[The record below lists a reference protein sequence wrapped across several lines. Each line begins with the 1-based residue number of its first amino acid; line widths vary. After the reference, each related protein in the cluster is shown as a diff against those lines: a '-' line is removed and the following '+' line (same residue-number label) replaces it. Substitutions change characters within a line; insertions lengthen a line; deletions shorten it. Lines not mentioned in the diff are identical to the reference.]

1 MEALHQRQWTLGGE
15 PSGHILTLDLCSTGD
30 AIIAA
35 LQVLVAMCDAE
46 LKLSE
51 VASGLTKAP
60 QLLLNV
66 DVDSPAAVC
75 EHPDLVKAIAAHEQT
90 LKIVAA
96 YWCGHQA
103 LSRYF
108 ALWLKAR
115 MKLR

>member
-1 MEALHQRQWTLGGE
+1 
-15 PSGHILTLDLCSTGD
+15 
-30 AIIAA
+30 
-35 LQVLVAMCDAE
+35 MCDAE

-90 LKIVAA
+90 LEDRGRILVRPS
-96 YWCGHQA
+96 A